1 MFHVEQ
7 SSSSS
12 MAGTNPPQEFRR
24 ICRRNGLDLSDSQ
37 IILLTRFVDGVLE
50 WNSKINL
57 ISRRD
62 QENIWFSHVLHSL
75 TPLFYI
81 GFSDG
86 LRVLDLGTGGG
97 FPGIPLAIA
106 RPDLE
111 VVLLDSIRKKTLV
124 VQDLVDRLG
133 LTGVSVWTGRA
144 EEAHHDQKAG
154 GTFDLVV
161 TRAVAS
167 LRELVHWSRPYLR
180 VSRSAPGETNGVN
193 RVRFVSPG
201 LVALKGGDL
210 EREIAETKSKESVRS
225 VQVIRMSF
233 EGSIELGLEDKK
245 AVIVSV

>member
-1 MFHVEQ
+1 MT
-7 SSSSS
+7 
-12 MAGTNPPQEFRR
+12 GTGPPQEFQS
-24 ICRRNGLDLSDSQ
+24 ICRRNGLNLSDAQ
-37 IILLTRFVDGVLE
+37 INLLARFVDGVLE

-75 TPLFYI
+75 TPLFYVD
-81 GFSDG
+81 FSDG

-97 FPGIPLAIA
+97 FPGMPLAIV

-111 VVLLDSIRKKTLV
+111 MVLLDSIRKKTLV

-144 EEAHHDQKAG
+144 GEAHYDQKAG

-180 VSRSAPGETNGVN
+180 VSRAAPGETNGGN
-193 RVRFVSPG
+193 RARFKPPG

-210 EREIAETKSKESVRS
+210 EREIAETKLKESVRS
-225 VQVIRMSF
+225 VRVIPMSF
-233 EGSIELGLEDKK
+233 GGSIELGLEDKK
-245 AVIVSV
+245 AVIVSI

>member
-1 MFHVEQ
+1 
-7 SSSSS
+7 
-12 MAGTNPPQEFRR
+12 MAGTGPPQDFQR
-24 ICRRNGLDLSDSQ
+24 ICRRNGLNLSDSKLG
-37 IILLTRFVDGVLE
+37 LLTRFVDGLLE

-75 TPLFYI
+75 TPLFYVE
-81 GFSDG
+81 FPAG

-111 VVLLDSIRKKTLV
+111 LVLLDSIKKKTLA
-124 VQDLVDRLG
+124 VQDLVGRLG

-144 EEAHHDQKAG
+144 EQVHHDQQAG

-161 TRAVAS
+161 ARAVAS
-167 LRELVHWSRPYLR
+167 LRELVHWSRPYLK
-180 VSRSAPGETNGVN
+180 VSHATPGESAGGN
-193 RVRFVSPG
+193 RVRFTSPG

-210 EREIAETKSKESVRS
+210 EEEIAETKIKESVRF
-225 VQVIRMSF
+225 VRVIRMSF
-233 EGSIELGLEDKK
+233 EGSLELGLEDKR
-245 AVIVSV
+245 AVIVSI

>member
-1 MFHVEQ
+1 
-7 SSSSS
+7 

-133 LTGVSVWTGRA
+133 LTGVSVWTGR
-144 EEAHHDQKAG
+144 G
-154 GTFDLVV
+154 L
-161 TRAVAS
+161 RA
-167 LRELVHWSRPYLR
+167 
-180 VSRSAPGETNGVN
+180 
-193 RVRFVSPG
+193 
-201 LVALKGGDL
+201 D
-210 EREIAETKSKESVRS
+210 AETA
-225 VQVIRMSF
+225 I
-233 EGSIELGLEDKK
+233 L
-245 AVIVSV
+245 

>member
-1 MFHVEQ
+1 
-7 SSSSS
+7 
-12 MAGTNPPQEFRR
+12 MAGTAPPQEFQK
-24 ICRRNGLDLSDSQ
+24 ICRRNGLDLSDFQ
-37 IILLTRFVDGVLE
+37 LILLARFVDGLLE

-62 QENIWFSHVLHSL
+62 QESIWFSHVLHSL

-81 GFSDG
+81 EFSGG

-111 VVLLDSIRKKTLV
+111 VVLLDSTRKKTLA

-144 EEAHHDQKAG
+144 EQVHHDRKAG

-161 TRAVAS
+161 ARAVAS
-167 LRELVHWSRPYLR
+167 LRELVHWSRPYMR
-180 VSRSAPGETNGVN
+180 VSRTAPGVTDGGN
-193 RVRFVSPG
+193 RVKFISPG

-210 EREIAETKSKESVRS
+210 EKEIAETKTKESVRS
-225 VQVIRMSF
+225 VRVIRMSF